1 MDGETDGLAYCLGNV
16 AKTLLATFVKCD
28 LSHNATNVATKMRKN
43 INIFKRKSLQITYAR
58 KYKCD
63 ISRFSNAV
71 NHQKQGN
78 TINSKT
84 FCVEFKKRVI
94 VEHESTFVVPLWM

>member
-1 MDGETDGLAYCLGNV
+1 
-16 AKTLLATFVKCD
+16 
-28 LSHNATNVATKMRKN
+28 MRKN
-43 INIFKRKSLQITYAR
+43 INTFNIGKESADFFFGYAR

-63 ISRFSNAV
+63 ILRFSNAV

-84 FCVEFKKRVI
+84 FCVEFRKKGN
-94 VEHESTFVVPLWM
+94 S